1 MKRLL
6 PVLGAAL
13 VLACGVVF
21 VAASDDAEA
30 SSRTDGATLSYTPP
44 ADIDM
49 SDSAL
54 KDRLTRMQ
62 YYVTQKDGT
71 EPPFTNAYWNNKEA
85 GLYVDVV
92 DGTPLFASTTK
103 YKSGTGWPSFWQ
115 PIEGAPVVEKEDK
128 SLFMTRTEVRSASSD
143 SHLGHVFPD
152 GPEPTGL
159 RYCLNSAAL
168 RFVAVADLEAEGYG
182 EYASLFQDAETN
194 S

>member
-1 MKRLL
+1 MKQFVL
-6 PVLGAAL
+6 PVLALAAL
-13 VLACGVVF
+13 AVLGFVF
-21 VAASDDAEA
+21 LSPPDD
-30 SSRTDGATLSYTPP
+30 P
-44 ADIDM
+44 M
-49 SDSAL
+49 SDAAL
-54 KDRLTRMQ
+54 KERLTRMQ

-71 EPPFTNAYWNNKEA
+71 EPPYANAYWDNKEP
-85 GLYVDVV
+85 GLYLDVV

-115 PIEGAPVVEKEDK
+115 PLDGAPVEEREDK

-168 RFVAVADLEAEGYG
+168 RFVPVGELEAEGLG
-182 EYASLFQDAETN
+182 EYAALFADAPAQD
-194 S
+194 

>member
-1 MKRLL
+1 MKRFLL
-6 PVLGAAL
+6 PLLAVATLLGVLGF
-13 VLACGVVF
+13 VF
-21 VAASDDAEA
+21 L
-30 SSRTDGATLSYTPP
+30 RPP
-44 ADIDM
+44 ADPM
-49 SDSAL
+49 SDAAL

-71 EPPFTNAYWNNKEA
+71 EPPYANAYWKNKEP

-103 YKSGTGWPSFWQ
+103 YESGTGWPSFFA
-115 PIEGAPVVEKEDK
+115 PLDGAPVETKVDK

-152 GPEPTGL
+152 GPAPTGL

-168 RFVAVADLEAEGYG
+168 RFVPVADLEAEGLG
-182 EYASLFQDAETN
+182 EYAGLFEAGD
-194 S
+194 

>member
-1 MKRLL
+1 MKTVVLSLL
-6 PVLGAAL
+6 AVTAL
-13 VLACGVVF
+13 VAVAGF
-21 VAASDDAEA
+21 VLFRPSA
-30 SSRTDGATLSYTPP
+30 
-44 ADIDM
+44 IDPM
-49 SDSAL
+49 SDAAL

-71 EPPFTNAYWNNKEA
+71 EPPYANEYWNNTEP

-115 PIEGAPVVEKEDK
+115 PLDGAPVETKEDK

-143 SHLGHVFPD
+143 SHLGHVFED

-168 RFVAVADLEAEGYG
+168 RFVPVADLKAEGLG
-182 EYASLFQDAETN
+182 EYAALFESGD
-194 S
+194 

>member
-1 MKRLL
+1 
-6 PVLGAAL
+6 
-13 VLACGVVF
+13 
-21 VAASDDAEA
+21 
-30 SSRTDGATLSYTPP
+30 
-44 ADIDM
+44 M
-49 SDSAL
+49 SDAAL

-71 EPPFTNAYWNNKEA
+71 EPPYANEYWNNTEP

-115 PIEGAPVVEKEDK
+115 PLDGAPVETKEDK

-143 SHLGHVFPD
+143 SHLGHVFED

-159 RYCLNSAAL
+159 RYCLNPAAL
-168 RFVAVADLEAEGYG
+168 RFVPVSELEAEGLG
-182 EYASLFQDAETN
+182 EYAALFEGEE
-194 S
+194 

>member
-1 MKRLL
+1 MTKAVLSLL
-6 PVLGAAL
+6 AVTAL
-13 VLACGVVF
+13 VAVAGF
-21 VAASDDAEA
+21 VLFRPSA
-30 SSRTDGATLSYTPP
+30 
-44 ADIDM
+44 IDPM
-49 SDSAL
+49 SDAAL

-71 EPPFTNAYWNNKEA
+71 EPPYANEYWNNTEP

-115 PIEGAPVVEKEDK
+115 PLDGAPVETKEDK

-143 SHLGHVFPD
+143 SHLGHVFED

-168 RFVAVADLEAEGYG
+168 RFVPVSELEAEGLG
-182 EYASLFQDAETN
+182 EYAALFEGEE
-194 S
+194 

>member
-1 MKRLL
+1 MKKLVL
-6 PVLGAAL
+6 PILALAALAVLGFVFLADSDDPMSDAAL
-13 VLACGVVF
+13 K
-21 VAASDDAEA
+21 E
-30 SSRTDGATLSYTPP
+30 
-44 ADIDM
+44 
-49 SDSAL
+49 
-54 KDRLTRMQ
+54 RLTRMQ

-71 EPPFTNAYWNNKEA
+71 EPPYANAYWDNKEE

-115 PIEGAPVVEKEDK
+115 PLDGAPIEEREDK

-168 RFVAVADLEAEGYG
+168 RFVPVAELEAEGLG
-182 EYASLFQDAETN
+182 EYADLFESPSTE

>member
-1 MKRLL
+1 MKTLTLSLL
-6 PVLGAAL
+6 AVAGL
-13 VLACGVVF
+13 VLVGAVF
-21 VAASDDAEA
+21 LRPAAAPEA
-30 SSRTDGATLSYTPP
+30 APV
-44 ADIDM
+44 DM
-49 SDSAL
+49 SDAAL
-54 KDRLTRMQ
+54 KERLTRMQ

-71 EPPFTNAYWNNKEA
+71 EPPYTNAYWNNTES

-115 PIEGAPVVEKEDK
+115 PLDGAPIETREDK

-143 SHLGHVFPD
+143 SHLGHVFED

-168 RFVAVADLEAEGYG
+168 RFVPVADLEAEGYG
-182 EYASLFQDAETN
+182 EYASLFENASDENA
-194 S
+194 